1 MSEPITSNYRRAVSL
16 IEALVVLA
24 IVALLVAL
32 LIPAVHYSRQSARRT
47 ACAGNL
53 RQLGIALQEM
63 WDLQRGA
70 QAKPVP
76 EGAIHGW
83 AIDVLPFI
91 EEQALAD
98 QLDGMPILDPA
109 SPLPAA
115 RLRPSLMRCPSGF
128 EGDSSIATVP
138 SGDYTLNGS
147 YLADVRLDSRIPW
160 VYSPGV
166 IAGGPAQQLPHGG
179 GYNVLYMKGDRRQSV
194 GYRSADD

>member
-1 MSEPITSNYRRAVSL
+1 MADPIVPEDRRAISL
-16 IEALVVLA
+16 IET
-24 IVALLVAL
+24 LVAMAIIAVL
-32 LIPAVHYSRQSARRT
+32 IAILIPAVHYSRQSARRA

-53 RQLGIALQEM
+53 HQIGIALQEM

-70 QAKPVP
+70 RAKPVP

-98 QLDGMPILDPA
+98 QLDGMPVLDPA
-109 SPLPAA
+109 NPLPAS
-115 RLRPSLMRCPSGF
+115 RLRPSLLRCPSGF

-138 SGDYTLNGS
+138 PGHYTLNGN

-160 VYSPGV
+160 VFSPSV
-166 IAGGPAQQLPHGG
+166 LLGGPEPQMPHGG
-179 GYNVLYMKGDRRQSV
+179 GFNVLYMTGDRRQSV
-194 GYRSADD
+194 GYQSADD